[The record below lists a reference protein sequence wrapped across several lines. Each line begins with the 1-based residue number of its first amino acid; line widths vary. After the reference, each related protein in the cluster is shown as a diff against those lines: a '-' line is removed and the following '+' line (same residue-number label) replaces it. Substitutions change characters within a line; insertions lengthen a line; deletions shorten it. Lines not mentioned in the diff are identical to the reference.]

1 MESLCLRL
9 PPVTPRP
16 GLRAELLA
24 RVAGPHRLH
33 PARERGLAPPWRLI
47 AGAAAA
53 AVLAVGLTQLG
64 GGLRPSDEAV
74 AAATRGLDEGLFD
87 RLPAAEGSARHA
99 ALGSRPGVVRLATP
113 VGSEGL
119 AAARLDWEGPAG
131 RARFSAAGCR
141 GLRSAGSTSSGAR
154 TTTAAGSRSRS
165 SHPDADGDA
174 AFPLSFPPL
183 PAPLTLVGVTEE
195 PAGGSPTG
203 HPTGRL
209 LLLGAAD
216 RGL

>member
-1 MESLCLRL
+1 MRS
-9 PPVTPRP
+9 
-16 GLRAELLA
+16 
-24 RVAGPHRLH
+24 
-33 PARERGLAPPWRLI
+33 
-47 AGAAAA
+47 
-53 AVLAVGLTQLG
+53 
-64 GGLRPSDEAV
+64 
-74 AAATRGLDEGLFD
+74 
-87 RLPAAEGSARHA
+87 
-99 ALGSRPGVVRLATP
+99 LGSRPGVVRLAAP

-131 RARFSAAGCR
+131 RARFSAS
-141 GLRSAGSTSSGAR
+141 GLPRPPVGRVYQLWCEDEEGAR
-154 TTTAAGSRSRS
+154 ISLALF
-165 SHPDADGDA
+165 HPDADGDA